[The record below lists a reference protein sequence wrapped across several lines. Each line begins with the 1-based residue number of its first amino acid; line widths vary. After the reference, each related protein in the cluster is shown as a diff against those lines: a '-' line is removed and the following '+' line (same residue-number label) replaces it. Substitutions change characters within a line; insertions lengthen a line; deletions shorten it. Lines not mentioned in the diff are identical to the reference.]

1 MGEVVEFPV
10 HDRTLQQTESWVVK
24 ICMKEGL
31 TREMALEVAAEY
43 QLIHENLFDMEKS
56 KLSIPPEAALS
67 DQQVAA
73 IIPAVRNLYVGQLAR
88 AAHIIIGLLAREK
101 LKLHS

>member
-10 HDRTLQQTESWVVK
+10 HGRTLQQTESWIVK
-24 ICMKEGL
+24 TCMKGGL

-43 QLIHENLFDMEKS
+43 KPIHESLFDMEKS

-73 IIPAVRNLYVGQLAR
+73 IMPAVRDLYLGQLSR
-88 AAHIIIGLLAREK
+88 AAHIIVGLLAREK
-101 LKLHS
+101 LRS